1 MDYIVYHTN
10 KQGITDFFVMNEK
23 DNGFESINT
32 MIIEPVVARSKSKV
46 VTKDKTYT
54 VKKNGVVLV

>member
-10 KQGITDFFVMNEK
+10 KKGVTDFFVMNEEDK
-23 DNGFESINT
+23 GFESINT
-32 MIIEPVVARSKSKV
+32 MIIEPVVARSKTKV

-54 VKKNGVVLV
+54 VTKDGVVVM

>member
-10 KQGITDFFVMNEK
+10 KKGVTDFFVMNEK
-23 DNGFESINT
+23 DKGFESINT
-32 MIIEPVVARSKSKV
+32 MIIEPVVALSKTKV

-54 VKKNGVVLV
+54 ITKSGAVLV